1 MKRDL
6 PGELG
11 AWPDCERAE
20 PRPNAMLGAIS
31 CAESPP
37 TLEDDDDE
45 IVQNAGATV
54 RLDLQEAVF
63 WNDILLIVPIVRASK
78 TAPALLQH
86 AIV

>member
-1 MKRDL
+1 
-6 PGELG
+6 
-11 AWPDCERAE
+11 
-20 PRPNAMLGAIS
+20 MLGAIS

-63 WNDILLIVPIVRASK
+63 WNDILLIVPIVRVSK